1 MDFFRFLSKTIIN
14 WIKIENFTLS
24 NKNIIIEMFFVAIS
38 VWGFYNLELLTAI
51 PFTIFTINLIAISY
65 VDFKTFQ
72 IPLIFIL
79 ICVMCSIANIFFKN
93 INLTAAFFGIFIV
106 IIPLGILGLMM
117 INKKTGMGFGD
128 IQLVLL

>member
-1 MDFFRFLSKTIIN
+1 MLILSILYGFFLGFLSKTIIN

-24 NKNIIIEMFFVAIS
+24 NKNIIIEMFSVAIS

-79 ICVMCSIANIFFKN
+79 ICVMCSNKYIF
-93 INLTAAFFGIFIV
+93 
-106 IIPLGILGLMM
+106 
-117 INKKTGMGFGD
+117 
-128 IQLVLL
+128 